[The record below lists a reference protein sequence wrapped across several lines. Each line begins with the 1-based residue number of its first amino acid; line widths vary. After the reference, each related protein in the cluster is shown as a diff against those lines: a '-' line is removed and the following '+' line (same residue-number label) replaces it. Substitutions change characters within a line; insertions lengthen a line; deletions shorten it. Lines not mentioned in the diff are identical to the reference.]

1 MRFELMHLTILDLES
16 SALNRSAK
24 DPFDGFGPSAEEHLE
39 IFPHYIITK
48 VSSYPTTKLVS
59 TYTSNLTLLC
69 LLANS
74 DLEVPPG
81 VLHVNKNSAM
91 LLFPFSSF
99 TSCHLLQSKT
109 TSAKGR

>member
-1 MRFELMHLTILDLES
+1 MDPMRFELMHLTILDLES

-69 LLANS
+69 LFGQFR
-74 DLEVPPG
+74 P
-81 VLHVNKNSAM
+81 
-91 LLFPFSSF
+91 
-99 TSCHLLQSKT
+99 
-109 TSAKGR
+109 